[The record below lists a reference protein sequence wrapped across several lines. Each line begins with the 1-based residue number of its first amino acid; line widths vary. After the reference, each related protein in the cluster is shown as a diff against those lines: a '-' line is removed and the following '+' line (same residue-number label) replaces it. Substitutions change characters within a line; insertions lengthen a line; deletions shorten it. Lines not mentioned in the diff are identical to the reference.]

1 MRVLLTGG
9 SGFLGSHIA
18 EQLCAA
24 GHHVRALVRKS
35 SNKKFLESLSQV
47 EFAYG
52 SVEDVASVAS
62 AVEGVDAIIHS
73 AGLVKARNAAEFH
86 EVNVLGTQHLLDAA
100 IARTPKLKRFV
111 HVSSLA
117 AVGPSPD
124 GKPVSTEKEP
134 NPVTNYGRSKLAS
147 ERVVRAVQHLLPV
160 TIIRPPMIYGPRD
173 NESFAFFQS
182 VQRGVL
188 PLLGDGQNT
197 LSMIYATDAA
207 AACVRAIDADVP
219 SGSSYFVEDG
229 TVYVWKEALE
239 QLEAALGKRAFLRV
253 GLPLGVLKLAALGSE
268 AMGKARN
275 QAVMLTRDKVNE
287 LKERHWVCDATNT
300 RKDLGWEPKVNWLD
314 GTKTAAKWYRDNG
327 WL

>member
-1 MRVLLTGG
+1 MRTKQSSSIENMWGQPVSRRRFLTKAAVAGAALATRPWR
-9 SGFLGSHIA
+9 SLWA
-18 EQLCAA
+18 EGEGAPAVITKRLPSIKFCGAA
-24 GHHVRALVRKS
+24 QFVS
-35 SNKKFLESLSQV
+35 
-47 EFAYG
+47 
-52 SVEDVASVAS
+52 
-62 AVEGVDAIIHS
+62 
-73 AGLVKARNAAEFH
+73 
-86 EVNVLGTQHLLDAA
+86 GTQHLLDAA